1 MIKIDN
7 LSFHY
12 GFRKKKVIFDGI
24 NLQLPAGNIYGLLG
38 ENGVGKST
46 LLYLIAGLLTPQ
58 KGKVTFDDTDVR
70 RRTPGI
76 LSHTFLV
83 PEEIELPALKLKD
96 YLAINA
102 PFYPHFSHENM
113 KKNMEM
119 FELEPDLHLG
129 NLSMGQKK
137 KVFMSFALATNA
149 LLYLMDEPTNG
160 LDIPGKSH
168 FRQFIASNMTEEKT
182 IIISTHQV
190 KDIDLLLDHVTIMS
204 NERIL
209 LNESIGSIADHLSF
223 INSDDPELRKKS
235 LYTQPSLQGYNMII
249 PNTGGTGQSTV
260 NIESLFNM
268 VIKTSPEEINRIFN
282 PSNDSIA

>member
-12 GFRKKKVIFDGI
+12 GFRKKKTIFDGL
-24 NLQLPAGNIYGLLG
+24 NLQLSSGSIYGLLG

-58 KGKVTFDDTDVR
+58 KGKVTFDGTDVR
-70 RRTPGI
+70 LRTPGV
-76 LSHTFLV
+76 LSHTFLI
-83 PEEIELPALKLKD
+83 PEEVELPSIKLKE
-96 YLAINA
+96 YVAINA
-102 PFYPHFSHENM
+102 PFYPNFSTEDM
-113 KKNMEM
+113 KRNLDE
-119 FELEPDLHLG
+119 FELNPDLHLN

-137 KVFMSFALATNA
+137 KVFMSFALATNS

-168 FRQFIASNMTEEKT
+168 FRQFIASNMNEEKT
-182 IIISTHQV
+182 IVISTHQV
-190 KDIDLLLDHVTIMS
+190 RDIDLLLDHVTIMS

-209 LNESIGSIADHLSF
+209 LNKSISDISEHLSF
-223 INSDDPELRKKS
+223 INSENQELRSKAIYS
-235 LYTQPSLQGYNMII
+235 QPSLQGYNMII
-249 PNTGGTGQSTV
+249 PNDGTTPQGNV

-268 VIKTSPEEINRIFN
+268 VIKTNPEELNKIFN
-282 PSNDSIA
+282 SNSITE

>member
-12 GFRKKKVIFDGI
+12 GFRKKKTIFEGL
-24 NLQLPAGNIYGLLG
+24 NLQFPSGGIYGLLG

-46 LLYLIAGLLTPQ
+46 LLYLIAGLLTPT
-58 KGKVTFDDTDVR
+58 KGKITFDDTDVR
-70 RRTPGI
+70 LRTPGV
-76 LSHTFLV
+76 LSNSFLI
-83 PEEIELPALKLKD
+83 PEEVELPPITLKD
-96 YLAINA
+96 YVAINA
-102 PFYPHFSHENM
+102 PFYPKFSYEDL
-113 KKNMEM
+113 KKNLKL
-119 FELEPDLHLG
+119 FELNPNLHLG

-137 KVFMSFALATNA
+137 KVFMSFALATNS

-168 FRQFIASNMTEEKT
+168 FRQFIASDMNEDKT

-190 KDIDLLLDHVTIMS
+190 RDIDLLLDHVTIMS

-209 LNESIGSIADHLSF
+209 LNESINKISECLNF
-223 INSDDPELRKKS
+223 INSDDPELRNKAIYS
-235 LYTQPSLQGYNMII
+235 QPSLQGYNLII
-249 PNTGGTGQSTV
+249 PNDGKLPQGNV

-268 VIKTSPEEINRIFN
+268 VIKTSTEELNKIFN
-282 PSNDSIA
+282 TNFATK